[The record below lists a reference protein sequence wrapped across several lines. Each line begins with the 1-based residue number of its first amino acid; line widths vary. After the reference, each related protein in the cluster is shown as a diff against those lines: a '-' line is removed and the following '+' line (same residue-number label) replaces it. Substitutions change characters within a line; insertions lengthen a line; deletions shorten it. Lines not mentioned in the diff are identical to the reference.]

1 MGQVIPFRPAQDAG
15 HRRLVRI
22 VDAVAAKW
30 NSRELPRR
38 ENGKPPFVGTLEQ
51 ELALLDRLRDIVAR
65 LEADPR
71 RRALTGGGRAG
82 S

>member
-1 MGQVIPFRPAQDAG
+1 MGQVVPFRPAPDAG
-15 HRRLVRI
+15 HSRLCRI
-22 VDAVAAKW
+22 VDTVAAKW
-30 NSRELPRR
+30 NSRELPGR
-38 ENGKPPFVGTLEQ
+38 EAGKSPFVGTLEQ
-51 ELALLDRLRDIVAR
+51 ELALLDRLRDIMAR